1 MEQERQVAENTLRE
15 SEAALRLIMD
25 RIPGIVLF
33 MTPAGEL
40 EFVNRPVTA
49 YFGRTLEQ
57 LKHGWTDDT
66 VHLEDRA
73 RALEVFTRATASGE
87 SYKFEARFRRFDG
100 IYRWFQCRGLPHR
113 DDTGVS
119 CAGTR
124 WEPRS
129 RIRSAPKRCSRAKS
143 NFSKW
148 SQAAVR

>member
-1 MEQERQVAENTLRE
+1 MVEQERQVAENTLRE

-49 YFGRTLEQ
+49 YFGRKLEQ
-57 LKHGWTDDT
+57 LKHWWTDDT

-100 IYRWFQCRGLPHR
+100 IYR
-113 DDTGVS
+113 
-119 CAGTR
+119 
-124 WEPRS
+124 
-129 RIRSAPKRCSRAKS
+129 
-143 NFSKW
+143 
-148 SQAAVR
+148 